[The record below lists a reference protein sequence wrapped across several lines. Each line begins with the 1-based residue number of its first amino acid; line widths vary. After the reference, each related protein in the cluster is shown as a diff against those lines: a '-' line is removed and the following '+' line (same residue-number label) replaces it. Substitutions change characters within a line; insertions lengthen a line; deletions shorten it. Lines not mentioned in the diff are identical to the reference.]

1 MAVSQALRIPN
12 QTTLPLDREKDLQN
26 EKNDL
31 KSASLLSSCL
41 LILDILLGSKEENLT
56 FADVTSV
63 IFVRVLTG
71 LGFSRVHDLEHLCA
85 TMLVILFP

>member
-12 QTTLPLDREKDLQN
+12 QTTLPLVREKDLQN

-71 LGFSRVHDLEHLCA
+71 LGFSRVRVLEHMDA